1 MEIKRQKNGNMKFF
15 LVSVAV
21 LIGLTAIFY
30 LIFNI
35 DGLSNIFAPIVYGV
49 VLAFLMNPVLKFYEN
64 KIFAWKKSTNVRKK
78 LCLVCSLTMT
88 IITFFAIIA
97 LVCLLIVP
105 QFVDSISNLVSNY
118 EVYLQNFVDFVND
131 TANNVR
137 DFFIRGEKTEYKEIL
152 QYADIQEHMSKVFSS
167 SSDGSVELDGVY
179 EAISNAAPF
188 LKNVGYSIY
197 NFLKNSIIGLFIAFY
212 ILLTKDLRK
221 AQMKKFRKA
230 FFTPSQE
237 EYVMKVTR
245 IANKN
250 FNGFIRGKLI
260 DSLIIGLL
268 SYVIF
273 EVFGVSEYNM
283 LNAAIVGI
291 TNIVPVFGPIIGAI
305 PVAFIVL
312 ISNPSKF
319 LLVLIL
325 ILIIQQIDGN
335 IIGPKILGDSTSVSS
350 LTVIIAIAVM
360 GSILGIFGMIIGVPL
375 FATVI
380 AVVKD
385 IMEKKLREKGEPT
398 ETDAYVSVRSLSDT
412 NKLIHKEETTWL
424 YRYEHSDVKV
434 RIDSFLAHFDKKK
447 GKSGKKNK
455 SKTSEN
461 SSNEQINNDTHGD
474 TDAN

>member
-1 MEIKRQKNGNMKFF
+1 MEIKRQKNGNLKFF

-230 FFTPSQE
+230 FFMPSQE

-455 SKTSEN
+455 SRTPEN
-461 SSNEQINNDTHGD
+461 SSVEQTNNDTHGD

>member
-1 MEIKRQKNGNMKFF
+1 MEIKRQKNGNLKFF

-49 VLAFLMNPVLKFYEN
+49 MLAFLMNPVLKFYEN

-188 LKNVGYSIY
+188 LKNVVYSIY

-250 FNGFIRGKLI
+250 INGFIRGKLI

-268 SYVIF
+268 SYVVF

-335 IIGPKILGDSTSVSS
+335 IIGPKILGDSASVSS

-455 SKTSEN
+455 SKTLEN
-461 SSNEQINNDTHGD
+461 NSDEQTNNDTHGD